1 MSIDFSLLKSSETL
15 KNLLSFFCKS
25 FRFSALRKL
34 FFCANVQKKTAQEV
48 NLSCRT
54 LRRYDIE
61 ALYGVSLDF
70 FTISF
75 PINFAQEF

>member
-1 MSIDFSLLKSSETL
+1 MSIDFSSLKLPEISN
-15 KNLLSFFCKS
+15 NLLPFFIKS

-34 FFCANVQKKTAQEV
+34 FFCANVQKKTAREV
-48 NLSCRT
+48 NPSCRT

-75 PINFAQEF
+75 LINFAQEF